1 MRGGNATF
9 GGVFYYRY
17 SARRVRKCTGNTLDL
32 ASTVDGLV
40 TKQVLDNLSK
50 IIDNPLAIP
59 AQVDIAAGSATTIN
73 SITPSLSDPYT
84 KAVTTTSTF
93 ASAVAAATT
102 NTTTNTTTRASSPQ
116 SASLGVSDSWQQNW
130 TIAPITGSDDLRRLR
145 ALYRYQFS
153 GDKNE
158 LKTEYPLIKQ
168 TRTATVK
175 LPAGAV
181 ECPLGKVWSDKDHKY
196 VDSAGDCSESVPV
209 EANDPSFLEL
219 PGCVLCSKSVER
231 KLYTYDTLPKTD
243 RKDLYVNPRIPTR
256 WLYWRNLPGALHSY
270 EPPLPPDPVSLGVYG
285 HHELFINAAERSKLS
300 EFTLFIREATG
311 QGASAGGGSS
321 SNKGGASGKA
331 ILVAPPGLG
340 IVVPQ

>member
-1 MRGGNATF
+1 MRPSVGCFIIAIQLAGCA
-9 GGVFYYRY
+9 
-17 SARRVRKCTGNTLDL
+17 SAQVNYNTLDL

-130 TIAPITGSDDLRRLR
+130 TIAPITGSG

-181 ECPLGKVWSDKDHKY
+181 SGRMRAMRTC
-196 VDSAGDCSESVPV
+196 
-209 EANDPSFLEL
+209 DPA
-219 PGCVLCSKSVER
+219 R
-231 KLYTYDTLPKTD
+231 
-243 RKDLYVNPRIPTR
+243 
-256 WLYWRNLPGALHSY
+256 
-270 EPPLPPDPVSLGVYG
+270 
-285 HHELFINAAERSKLS
+285 
-300 EFTLFIREATG
+300 
-311 QGASAGGGSS
+311 
-321 SNKGGASGKA
+321 
-331 ILVAPPGLG
+331 
-340 IVVPQ
+340 